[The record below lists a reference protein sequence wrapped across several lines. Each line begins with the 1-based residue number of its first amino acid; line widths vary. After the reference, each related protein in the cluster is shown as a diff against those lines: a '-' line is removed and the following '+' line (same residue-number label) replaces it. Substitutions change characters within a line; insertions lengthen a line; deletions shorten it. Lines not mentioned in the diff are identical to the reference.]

1 MADSS
6 EKIVVQPV
14 YDEHGRLYY
23 PLVNAPSEKN
33 LTAICYKVPNRVIPV
48 IFLPGVMG
56 SNLQN
61 KRGNEVWRVD
71 GYGSMWGWVIKGS
84 ETRKK
89 LLDPE
94 NTEVDSRGRVDDND
108 KEGPKF
114 PSRKERGWGE
124 VAYMSYGEFLSWLQV
139 ALDDQDELLHN
150 RLNKTGKQT
159 LRQQLELM
167 DLQAEI
173 GEEKLSLNEIK
184 LSYQYQFPVH
194 AMGYN
199 WLQSNVESAKNLAD
213 YISKI
218 VKDYKRRGQ
227 PCEKV
232 ILVTHSMGGLVA
244 RHCSEVLGKRNDIL
258 GIVHGVMPTYGSPM
272 AYKRMKAGEN
282 GIVGL
287 VIGKDGAQLTPV
299 MAQSPGPLQL
309 LPGLRYGTG
318 WLQIKDGRTLYTLP
332 KRDPY
337 KEIYLQRDK
346 WWGLCEERLMNP
358 ANEKQNPA
366 IMQADWDKFTKTI
379 TKSVRPFIEGLNGR
393 YHNNTYAF
401 YGNSMKYRSYG
412 VVRWVVRTLVNRGN
426 DPGLAFNSPVYDPY
440 NNHFAGTRMVGYST
454 EPNKPNDHS
463 HLKAFAIADPQQPGD
478 GTVPVESGKFAASG
492 LHSLLGVEVDHEGA
506 YKTDNTKDTRWFTL
520 RAIIKIAQSV
530 KQTSLAYPDE

>member
-1 MADSS
+1 MMADSS

-56 SNLQN
+56 SNLQDKN
-61 KRGNEVWRVD
+61 GTSVWRLNSRLGALKD
-71 GYGSMWGWVIKGS
+71 WVLKGA
-84 ETRKK
+84 EDRKK

-94 NTEVDSRGRVDDND
+94 NTVVDSRGRVDDNH

-124 VAYMSYGEFLSWLQV
+124 VAYMSYGEFLPWLQA

-167 DLQAEI
+167 DLQAEM
-173 GEEKLSLNEIK
+173 GEAKLTRDEIK

-199 WLQSNVESAKNLAD
+199 WLQSNVESANRLAD
-213 YISKI
+213 YIDQVVTS
-218 VKDYKRRGQ
+218 YKRRRQ

-244 RHCSEVLGKRNDIL
+244 RHYSEIL
-258 GIVHGVMPTYGSPM
+258 KGRDRLQGIVHGVMPTFGAPT
-272 AYKRMKAGEN
+272 AYKRMKAGE
-282 GIVGL
+282 GSPTGL
-287 VIGKDGAQLTPV
+287 VIGKDGGQFTAV

-309 LPGLRYGTG
+309 LPGLRYGKW
-318 WLQIKDGRTLYTLP
+318 WLKIEDGNTRYSLP
-332 KRDPY
+332 ENDPY
-337 KEIYLQRDK
+337 EEIYLQRDK
-346 WWGLCEERLMNP
+346 WWGLCEERLINP
-358 ANEKQNPA
+358 ENKAKNWA
-366 IMQADWDKFTKTI
+366 VMQADWDNFTKI
-379 TKSVRPFIEGLNGR
+379 IRKDVRSFIEELNGC
-393 YHNNTYAF
+393 YHSNTYAF
-401 YGNSMKYRSYG
+401 YGNSMKHLSYG
-412 VVRWVVRTLVNRGN
+412 TVRWVARKDYFNRKGN
-426 DPGLAFNSPVYDPY
+426 PELAFNSPIFDPMNAELSDMRSVKY
-440 NNHFAGTRMVGYST
+440 PIKPGNDYSLIQT
-454 EPNKPNDHS
+454 
-463 HLKAFAIADPQQPGD
+463 FTIADPQEPGD
-478 GTVPVESGKFAASG
+478 GTVPVEGGKFTASG
-492 LHSLLGVEVDHEGA
+492 LRSILGAEVDHEGA
-506 YKTDNTKDTRWFTL
+506 YDTDDTRFFTL
-520 RAIIKIAQSV
+520 RAIVKIAQSV